1 MNLKQ
6 LWSYT
11 FTPNYN
17 EAEHRLACVQQL
29 YSTQKASDFFRQFT
43 YSENIVQNNTKI

>member
-1 MNLKQ
+1 MKKQ

-29 YSTQKASDFFRQFT
+29 AYSTQKASDFFRQFT